1 MQRVKELDSI
11 RGLASVTI
19 VIYHLWFPAVGV
31 FGLAVD
37 LFFVLSGYLI
47 TTIILDNA
55 LTEGFLFSFY
65 VRRSLRIWPVYYLTL
80 AVVVLI
86 NGFLPTP
93 GNLGDLPFYLTYTQE
108 IAHSWMGR
116 EPTFPLAFRHTW
128 SLAIEEQFYIFWPVM
143 IWIVGRRGLPAMVL
157 AVVGVAVSAR
167 AWGVNHFILITRCD
181 GLALGGLL
189 AGLIGERARAYQMS
203 SWSRTRFTTLSLA
216 TPGVVLMVIV
226 CTTLLNARWPELA
239 PPSTIDSL
247 KMLGTNL
254 VLFATVGGI
263 VLHSGRSELR
273 WLRNPLLVYL
283 GTISYGIYIYHYI
296 IINSWHNFA
305 LHYGWPENLVVDL
318 LKLGASIA
326 LAMLSWHLVER
337 PILVLKEWFCYQ
349 PSVQRPSVE
358 IASQVTELSNLKMG

>member
-11 RGLASVTI
+11 RGLAALTI

-31 FGLAVD
+31 FVLAVD

-55 LTEGFLFSFY
+55 LMEGFLFSFY

-80 AVVVLI
+80 AAVVLI
-86 NGFLPTP
+86 NGFLPAP
-93 GNLGDLPFYLTYTQE
+93 GNLGDLPLYITYTQE
-108 IAHSWMGR
+108 VAHSWMGR

-143 IWIVGRRGLPAMVL
+143 IWIVGRRGLPAMAL
-157 AVVGVAVSAR
+157 AVVGVAVAAR

-189 AGLIGERARAYQMS
+189 AGLIGERARAHQMS
-203 SWSRTRFTTLSLA
+203 SRSRARFTTLLLA
-216 TPGVVLMVIV
+216 APGVVLMVLV
-226 CTTLLNARWPELA
+226 CTTLLNARWPGLA

-247 KMLGTNL
+247 KMLGANL
-254 VLFATVGGI
+254 VLLATVGGI

-283 GTISYGIYIYHYI
+283 GTISY
-296 IINSWHNFA
+296 
-305 LHYGWPENLVVDL
+305 
-318 LKLGASIA
+318 
-326 LAMLSWHLVER
+326 
-337 PILVLKEWFCYQ
+337 
-349 PSVQRPSVE
+349 
-358 IASQVTELSNLKMG
+358 